1 MNHLPIR
8 IYGSADFRIPSPEE
22 RKTLLLTPSDADSV
36 PFKTASGEPTGKP
49 GAQVPFKT
57 VSGEPTGK
65 PGAESITSQPWFVP
79 ALVLASAALVTVFLR
94 RS

>member
-8 IYGSADFRIPSPEE
+8 IYGSAEFRVPSPEE
-22 RKTLLLTPSDADSV
+22 RKTLLLTQSDAAPV
-36 PFKTASGEPTGKP
+36 PFKA
-49 GAQVPFKT
+49 

-79 ALVLASAALVTVFLR
+79 ALVLASAALVTVVLN

>member
-1 MNHLPIR
+1 LEEEVNHLPIR
-8 IYGSADFRIPSPEE
+8 IYGSAEFRVPSPEE
-22 RKTLLLTPSDADSV
+22 RKTLLLTPSDAA
-36 PFKTASGEPTGKP
+36 P
-49 GAQVPFKT
+49 VPFKT